1 MNQSDNF
8 YFLSKSFSGRID
20 DLRKEKRPVRISL
33 ITHRQADPDALCAAG
48 AVARTL
54 ELTYPDIVFENT
66 IVAPQG
72 ASVLGVSVCERLK
85 IKFKEKDADEA
96 ILSSDFI
103 IALDMG
109 QPELMVPYLRIFTES
124 RAYKILVDHH
134 GETTSEDLSRYNEV
148 LRDSSST
155 STCELLVE
163 KLPKTSIDE
172 MTARILLTGM
182 MFDSQHLGIA
192 TARTLECVLE
202 LVRKGI
208 TIESVRS
215 ILRAKPPR
223 SEVIARVKGAQRAHF
238 TELGKYVIIETE
250 VSSFHASVA
259 RMMLEIGADVGIAY
273 GRTDGEV
280 RISFRSTQQFFK
292 ETSIDL
298 GAELRKAVS
307 ERQTLREVASAGGHS
322 TAASFTGIETDPTE
336 ITKIVI
342 ELIRARLP
350 KT

>member
-1 MNQSDNF
+1 MNHSDGF
-8 YFLSKSFSGRID
+8 YLSESFSERIAA
-20 DLRKEKRPVRISL
+20 LRREKRPVKISL
-33 ITHRQADPDALCAAG
+33 IAHRQADPDALCAAG

-54 ELTYPDIVFENT
+54 EHTYPNIVFENT
-66 IVAPQG
+66 IIAPQG
-72 ASVLGVSVCERLK
+72 ASALGVSVCEQLK
-85 IKFKEKDADEA
+85 IKFTEKEAEEA
-96 ILSSDFI
+96 ILSSDVL

-109 QPELMVPYLRIFTES
+109 QPELMAPYLRAFTIS

-134 GETTSEDLSRYNEV
+134 GETTSDDLSRYDEV

-163 KLPKTSIDE
+163 NLPKAVIDE
-172 MTARILLTGM
+172 TTARILLTGM

-192 TARTLECVLE
+192 TTKTLECVLV
-202 LVRKGI
+202 LVRKGL

-215 ILRAKPPR
+215 VLKAKPSR

-238 TELGKYVIIETE
+238 TELGKYVMIDTE

-259 RMMLEIGADVGIAY
+259 RMMLEIGADVGVAY
-273 GRTDGEV
+273 GHTEGEV

-298 GAELRKAVS
+298 GAELRKAAT
-307 ERQTLREVASAGGHS
+307 ERGALGEVASAGGHS
-322 TAASFTGIETDPTE
+322 TAASFTGVDTDPTK
-336 ITKIVI
+336 ITKMII
-342 ELIRARLP
+342 ELIRSKLP
-350 KT
+350 